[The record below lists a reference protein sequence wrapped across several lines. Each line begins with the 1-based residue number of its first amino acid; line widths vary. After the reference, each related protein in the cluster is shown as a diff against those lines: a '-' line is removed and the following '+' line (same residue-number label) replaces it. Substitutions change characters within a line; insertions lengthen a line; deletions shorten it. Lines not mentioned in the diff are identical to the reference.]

1 MSFIS
6 QCNVFS
12 VLEPSDAIPVSMLA
26 GSELYK
32 QIPVDLVPVQRLSLL
47 SRLALR
53 VSCLPCDSA
62 GFAFYQSFALDP
74 FSFDQHLGT
83 TTDCIPIYF

>member
-32 QIPVDLVPVQRLSLL
+32 QIPVDLVPAQRLSLL

-53 VSCLPCDSA
+53 VSCLPCYSA
-62 GFAFYQSFALDP
+62 GICILP
-74 FSFDQHLGT
+74 VLCLGSLF
-83 TTDCIPIYF
+83 I